1 MECLL
6 LLSTFIDEDIDDNG
20 CVVVVVVVFVKCF
33 KFLFFFKL
41 FNLPT
46 FGNRDLDFVSLNF
59 VDFISFNVEQC
70 FCVC

>member
-1 MECLL
+1 M
-6 LLSTFIDEDIDDNG
+6 IWP
-20 CVVVVVVVFVKCF
+20 
-33 KFLFFFKL
+33 L

-70 FCVC
+70 FCASAIVVEYDSKCTVHIHVLVHVFQDLANYIDH